1 MLISPIDASRSRQ
14 IVTATAIALITISV
28 FAHAGWNLLSK
39 RQPSVGFFAVAS
51 ASSAL
56 LLAPWLWYNR
66 TLFPWMHAAIW
77 PLIVA
82 TGLAQAIY
90 YSGVAGAYRHGD
102 MSLAYPMLRA
112 LPVLLITGISFAL
125 GRGDQITPMGLV
137 GIITVAA
144 GCLLLPIKSFRHIR
158 LRDYLALCCLLALVA
173 ALGTTGYTMLDD
185 QALRQ
190 LRWGL
195 PWLSKPHITLLYIA
209 LQTTSTSIWVLL
221 FMLLLPNER
230 QRFHSV
236 WQNGRRQA
244 ISTGWIITGAY
255 GLVLASMA
263 YVTNVSYVAAFR
275 QMSIPLGA
283 LLGIFLL
290 KEPRYL
296 PKLIGVIV
304 VVAGLVLVALY

>member
-1 MLISPIDASRSRQ
+1 MS
-14 IVTATAIALITISV
+14 ATAILLITISV

-51 ASSAL
+51 TSSAL

-66 TLFPWMHAAIW
+66 TLFPWMTAAIW
-77 PLIVA
+77 PLVVA

-112 LPVLLITGISFAL
+112 LPVLLIAGISFAL

-144 GCLLLPIKSFRHIR
+144 GCLLLPIKSFHDIHP
-158 LRDYLALCCLLALVA
+158 RDYLALCCLLALVA

-195 PWLSKPHITLLYIA
+195 PWLSKPHITLFYVA
-209 LQTTSTSIWVLL
+209 LQTTSTSIWVFL
-221 FMLLLPNER
+221 FMLLLPDER
-230 QRFHSV
+230 QRFRTV
-236 WQNGRRQA
+236 WQNGRWQA
-244 ISTGWIITGAY
+244 MGTGWIITGAY

-283 LLGIFLL
+283 LLGIIML
-290 KEPRYL
+290 KEPRYP
-296 PKLIGVIV
+296 PKLIGVG
-304 VVAGLVLVALY
+304 VVAAGLMLVALF